1 MFHYTSKTEAQAI
14 LLSGYQG
21 DVFWDWSEQSCMN
34 GCSAA
39 KIEIQ
44 RGLTIH

>member
-1 MFHYTSKTEAQAI
+1 MSKTEAQTI

-21 DVFWDWSEQSCMN
+21 DVFWGWSEGSCMS

-39 KIEIQ
+39 NIEIE
-44 RGLTIH
+44 RGLTVH